1 MAVEK
6 ISVSMDASL
15 VKLIRSAASAEGVT
29 VSTWLSEAA
38 AARARHAALREV
50 LREYALEH
58 GTLAPSEVHE
68 LIAQARARSIVV
80 RPRKRK

>member
-6 ISVSMDASL
+6 LSVSMDASL

-38 AARARHAALREV
+38 AARARHAALRDA
-50 LREYALEH
+50 LREHALEH
-58 GTLAPSEVHE
+58 GTLSADEVE
-68 LIAQARARSIVV
+68 QLVAQARARSIIV
-80 RPRKRK
+80 RARKRR